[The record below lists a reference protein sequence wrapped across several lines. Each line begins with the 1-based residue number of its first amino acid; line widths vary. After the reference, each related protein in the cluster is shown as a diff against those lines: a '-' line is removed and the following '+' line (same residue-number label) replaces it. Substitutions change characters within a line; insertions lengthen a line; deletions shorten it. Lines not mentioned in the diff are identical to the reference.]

1 MPAGESALVRRLNEL
16 LEPVVLDHGLELAEL
31 QFRRESQGWV
41 LRLIIDADDGVSID
55 DCARVSREVS
65 HLLEVEDPIEQPFHL
80 EVSSPGLD
88 RPLKR
93 ERDYSRS
100 RGKMAKLVCREEIDG
115 QNVIIGRL
123 GDLADGVI
131 TVETE
136 TGPVPVPLAAV
147 RRAKL
152 VVEW

>member
-31 QFRRESQGWV
+31 QFRREAQGWV
-41 LRLIIDADDGVSID
+41 LRLTIDADDGVSID

-65 HLLEVEDPIEQPFHL
+65 HLLEVEDPIERPFHL

-93 ERDYSRS
+93 ERDYLRS

-123 GDLADGVI
+123 GDLADGVV